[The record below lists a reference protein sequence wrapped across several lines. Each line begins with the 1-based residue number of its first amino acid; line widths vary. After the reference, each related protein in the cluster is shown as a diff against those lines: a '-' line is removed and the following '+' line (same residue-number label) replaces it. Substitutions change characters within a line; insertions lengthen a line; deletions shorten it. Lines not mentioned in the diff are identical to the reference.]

1 MASLPACP
9 DMIECGICMMS
20 YNFGARSHE
29 RLRCTCGQSIC
40 HGCRMSLPDPH
51 HCPHCREPFRVEFE
65 PFTHQNADLIAT
77 VNQLIECLSAVR
89 HRTLL
94 QGRQLEDQ
102 RADIACATTRTDHLL
117 DLGMTH
123 NNLLRRMQDRIA
135 YLEEQVFLMARG
147 RPVQV

>member
-1 MASLPACP
+1 
-9 DMIECGICMMS
+9 
-20 YNFGARSHE
+20 
-29 RLRCTCGQSIC
+29 
-40 HGCRMSLPDPH
+40 
-51 HCPHCREPFRVEFE
+51 VEFE